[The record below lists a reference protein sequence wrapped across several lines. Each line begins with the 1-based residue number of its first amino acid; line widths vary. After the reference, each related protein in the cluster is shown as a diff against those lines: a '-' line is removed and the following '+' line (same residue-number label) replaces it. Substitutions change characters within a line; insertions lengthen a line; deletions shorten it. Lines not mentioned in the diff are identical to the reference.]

1 MASTDPGRN
10 EATAGGAQRHGD
22 GGVPEAGG
30 VDLQPDVERIHSA
43 IRREPHDPTEG
54 RERVPWFLIAVIPIA
69 LFWGGWYLGRHG
81 GEFGTAS
88 HLAFATRQPGIA
100 AAAADQSAA
109 AVADPVAAGE
119 AVYIKN
125 CQVCHQAAGQGMAG
139 AFPPLVG
146 SEWVTGSP
154 VTVVR
159 ILMHGLQGP
168 LEVAGASYNGAMPAW
183 EGVLKDAE
191 IAAVATYIRQME
203 GNDAPAVPP
212 ETVDATRAVDSGR
225 TTPWTAAELE
235 QAPPV
240 EVSAGAGAAAPT
252 PAAPTPAP
260 PAPAPSAPATTTP
273 SGGPP

>member
-1 MASTDPGRN
+1 MPSTDPGQN
-10 EATAGGAQRHGD
+10 DAPAGDGEARRGD

-43 IRREPHDPTEG
+43 IRREPHDPVEG
-54 RERVPWFLIAVIPIA
+54 RERVPWFLLAVIPVA
-69 LFWGGWYLGRHG
+69 LFWGGWYLGSYG
-81 GEFGTAS
+81 GEFGTGS

-109 AVADPVAAGE
+109 AVANPIAAGE
-119 AVYIKN
+119 AVYVKN
-125 CQVCHQAAGQGMAG
+125 CQVCHQGQGQGMAG
-139 AFPPLVG
+139 AFPPVVG

-168 LEVAGASYNGAMPAW
+168 LEVAGATYNGAMPAW

-203 GNDAPAVPP
+203 GNDASAVPP
-212 ETVDATRAVDSGR
+212 ALVDATRAVDVGR

-240 EVSAGAGAAAPT
+240 DIPADAAASAA
-252 PAAPTPAP
+252 PAAPPVATP
-260 PAPAPSAPATTTP
+260 P